1 MRRRTTARI
10 VGLLFIIATGAGV
23 LSVVLLGPQE
33 SLQSLD
39 LVAEQKSRLTAGA
52 VAVLIMATAIAMI
65 PPVFFPV
72 LKEHGEGLA
81 LGYLVARSVEVV
93 LLLPAAVGPL
103 VLLAVSSSAEG
114 TDARDA
120 AAQFQTVRILTRT
133 YETWGPPVSAVFF
146 CLSVVLLNYLLYRSR
161 LVPRSIS
168 VWALAAAV
176 PYLAGGFLAMFELL
190 TRSSTLYNVMMLPL
204 ALNEMVLA
212 IWLLVRGFAPA
223 AKLWPPAAEAV
234 PALPSL
240 THATREST
248 VDG

>member
-1 MRRRTTARI
+1 
-10 VGLLFIIATGAGV
+10 LLFIIATGAGV

-39 LVAEQKSRLTAGA
+39 LVAEHKSRLTAGA
-52 VAVLIMATAIAMI
+52 VAVLIMAAAIAMI

-103 VLLAVSSSAEG
+103 VLLAMTSSAAATG
-114 TDARDA
+114 TPDA
-120 AAQFQTVRILTRT
+120 APQFQTVRILTRT
-133 YETWGPPVSAVFF
+133 YETWGPPVSSVFF

-161 LVPRSIS
+161 LVPRAIS

-176 PYLAGGFLAMFELL
+176 PYLAGGFLVMFGQL
-190 TRSSTLYNVMMLPL
+190 TLSSTLYNLMSLPL

-223 AKLWPPAAEAV
+223 AKTLRPAEAV
-234 PALPSL
+234 ALP
-240 THATREST
+240 A
-248 VDG
+248 